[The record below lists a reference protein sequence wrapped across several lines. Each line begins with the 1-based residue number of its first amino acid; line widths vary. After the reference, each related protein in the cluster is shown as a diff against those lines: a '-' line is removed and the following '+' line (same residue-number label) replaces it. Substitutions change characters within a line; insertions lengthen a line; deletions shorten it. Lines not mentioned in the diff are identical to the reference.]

1 MTNKKDYGKLA
12 NGQIEYPLEIFVEN
26 GNSTIWYDEAFLL
39 AQGYK
44 PVVYSDC
51 PEDVTAYDATYTDNG
66 DSIVQT
72 WTPQT

>member
-1 MTNKKDYGKLA
+1 MNRFSYGKLVD
-12 NGQIEYPLEIFVEN
+12 GQLEYPPDEFYEN
-26 GNSTIWYDEAFLL
+26 DMVIVGFTADFLL
-39 AQGYK
+39 AHGYK

-51 PEDVTAYDATYTDNG
+51 PEDGTVYDATYTDNG